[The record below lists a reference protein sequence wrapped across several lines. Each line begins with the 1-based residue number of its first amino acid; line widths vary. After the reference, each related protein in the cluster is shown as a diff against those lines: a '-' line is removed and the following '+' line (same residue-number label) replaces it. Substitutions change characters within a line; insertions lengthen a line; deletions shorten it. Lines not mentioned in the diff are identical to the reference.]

1 MLREGAHQFGHAEIL
16 ERRAEIDRREM
27 AFVIAMRREVRQAR
41 LCQLR
46 FLFQLGEHLRFEV
59 RAHGIA
65 ADALTVVRTA

>member
-1 MLREGAHQFGHAEIL
+1 
-16 ERRAEIDRREM
+16 M